1 MTKKYPQYIIDK
13 AIELRVKKQLTVP
26 EIAEMLSIS
35 ISEIFDWLQ
44 PYPLDIHVK
53 QMEEHYKR
61 SADINRKRAAAK
73 RDDVYKEA
81 WEQAPVL
88 FKDVYFR
95 DFINMYLGEGGKKD
109 RSKIVIANSDVT
121 VLQLSHYWMLKFKI
135 PNNAMYYNVQIHE
148 DHDEAEIK
156 EYWAKALSITPEM
169 VNITHKSN
177 SGKLSGRQFRTR
189 YGVFSIQA
197 SDTYFHS
204 KMQAWLT
211 YLRKQWVDKFGN
223 Q

>member
-1 MTKKYPQYIIDK
+1 MAKKYPQYIIDK
-13 AIELRVKKQLTVP
+13 AIELRVKNKLTVP
-26 EIAEMLSIS
+26 EIAERMGVAKSTVDS
-35 ISEIFDWLQ
+35 WMKD
-44 PYPLDIHVK
+44 YPLEKRTEK
-53 QMEEHYKR
+53 QTKHQKR
-61 SADINRKRAAAK
+61 AAEANRERAAAK
-73 RDDVYKEA
+73 RDIAYAEG

-88 FKDVYFR
+88 FNDVYFR

-121 VLQLSHYWMLKFKI
+121 VLQLSHYWMLKFKN
-135 PNNAMYYNVQIHE
+135 PDNAMYYSVQIHE